1 MTSQTDTAPAAVRPN
16 LLRRMLATLRIGS
29 SRPVPQQAGSSSCA
43 CGESPEVP
51 PMLGALLARARSRD
65 DAAAREVAARDWAPA
80 FADEVRPG
88 QVINIPHSDVSGLAL
103 SVLKIRTHGEGGEFN
118 GAAVTFL
125 AVDVADPSVPFS
137 PTLSIHTGLRIAVSA
152 PDSLAGMAG
161 DGS

>member
-29 SRPVPQQAGSSSCA
+29 SRPVPQPTAVSSCA

-51 PMLGALLARARSRD
+51 PVLGVLVARARSRD
-65 DAAAREVAARDWAPA
+65 AAPREVAARDWAPA

-161 DGS
+161 EGS

>member
-1 MTSQTDTAPAAVRPN
+1 MTSQTDTAPTATRPN
-16 LLRRMLATLRIGS
+16 LLRRMLATLRIGP
-29 SRPVPQQAGSSSCA
+29 SRPVPQSAGPSSCA

-51 PMLGALLARARSRD
+51 PVLGALLARARSRD
-65 DAAAREVAARDWAPA
+65 AAAREMAARDWAPA
-80 FADEVRPG
+80 FADEVKPG